1 MCIQYLQGYTGMC
14 QQSWLKHGVQA
25 INVYEVLHKMLG
37 HLILS
42 SHVLRSLPP
51 LALFCKWL
59 MATNVHFLMSGITH
73 IQNTMC
79 ILNVDKWKGKGL
91 CNNVWLS
98 LMASTSKELK
108 KEKVHIQNLPL
119 HCSHSTLTEDEH
131 QKSKQSLPFNS
142 MCDDQGCPG
151 YDISAGPSGLAAR
164 QHHAHLACESAGCR
178 SSWTFEDR
186 SHTGALENWGCE
198 WHGAVA

>member
-98 LMASTSKELK
+98 LMASTLKGVKKNKRYTFRTHHYTAHIAHSLKTSIKNPSKAF
-108 KEKVHIQNLPL
+108 
-119 HCSHSTLTEDEH
+119 HSTRCVMIRAAPVTTSRTAPLALLQDNTMHTLHVRAQVVDPVEPSRTEVT
-131 QKSKQSLPFNS
+131 LV
-142 MCDDQGCPG
+142 
-151 YDISAGPSGLAAR
+151 L
-164 QHHAHLACESAGCR
+164 
-178 SSWTFEDR
+178 
-186 SHTGALENWGCE
+186 
-198 WHGAVA
+198 